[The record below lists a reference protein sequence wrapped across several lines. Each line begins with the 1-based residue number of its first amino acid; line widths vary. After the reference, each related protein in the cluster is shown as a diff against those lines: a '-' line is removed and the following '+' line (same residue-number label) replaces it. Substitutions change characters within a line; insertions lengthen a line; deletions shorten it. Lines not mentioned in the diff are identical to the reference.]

1 MKNQHEI
8 TNILKSED
16 LSDSSKQD
24 KLFNLVYANL
34 KDIAKRLLGN
44 ERNGHTFTASDLV
57 NEGFL
62 KLKNLQSIQWNNRS
76 HFYKISVRAMKQVLI
91 DHARSRSAEKR
102 GANANKVSLTL
113 ATQIASSE
121 RAIEDLISL
130 HDALQAYANYDP
142 QGRGNKIIEYVYFQG
157 MTHQEIA
164 DLMGVTT
171 KTIQRDRRLAEAWLK
186 RYFATNTNSSFSF
199 QA

>member
-8 TNILKSED
+8 TNILQNED
-16 LSDSSKQD
+16 LSNSNKQE

-34 KDIAKRLLGN
+34 KDIAKRLLVN
-44 ERNGHTFTASDLV
+44 ERNNHTFGASDLV
-57 NEGFL
+57 NEGFF
-62 KLKNLQSIQWNNRS
+62 KLQNLQKIQWANRS

-91 DHARSRSAEKR
+91 DHARSRGADKR

-113 ATQIASSE
+113 ASRIASSE
-121 RAIEDLISL
+121 KAIDDLISL
-130 HDALQAYANYDP
+130 HDALQAYAKYDP
-142 QGRGNKIIEYVYFQG
+142 EGRGNKIIEYAYFQG

-164 DLMGVTT
+164 DVMGVAT

-199 QA
+199 QE